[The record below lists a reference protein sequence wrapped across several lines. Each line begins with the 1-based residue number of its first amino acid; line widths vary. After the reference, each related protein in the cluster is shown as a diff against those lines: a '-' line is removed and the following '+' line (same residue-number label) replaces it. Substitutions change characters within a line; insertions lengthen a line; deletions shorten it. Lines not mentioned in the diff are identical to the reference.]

1 MRDAGVDTQEA
12 RHRAADR
19 VVKSNFQLMMY
30 IRITL
35 TLTLAKGLLL
45 SKMYEHVMKALRNLA
60 LALMVPVLASSLSA
74 AEKPEIVDEYLPD
87 RQMAEAA
94 ASALCLMKA
103 CSRLWKR

>member
-1 MRDAGVDTQEA
+1 
-12 RHRAADR
+12 
-19 VVKSNFQLMMY
+19 MY

-74 AEKPEIVDEYLPD
+74 AEKPEILLAFADQLLAEHEKN
-87 RQMAEAA
+87 RQL
-94 ASALCLMKA
+94 SGG
-103 CSRLWKR
+103 SRRRQRCA